1 MKILFYLIA
10 KFAERRIMQQ
20 TLTLKQNK
28 FVNKYLE
35 CGNASEAYRF
45 AYSCAN
51 MKDETINRKAIE
63 VLQNGKVAAR
73 IKELQ
78 ARLQLKSD
86 LTKERVLFE
95 LECIIDAQITDYLDF
110 TGSRIK
116 FKPFSELTQRQ
127 VKAIESIKKGRNGI
141 ELKLHGKS
149 WSIERICKMLGYD
162 APEKLEHMG
171 KDGKDLLPT
180 DILDKIP
187 DTVLNDL
194 YKKLKDGEIS

>member
-1 MKILFYLIA
+1 
-10 KFAERRIMQQ
+10 MQQ
-20 TLTLKQNK
+20 KLTLKQNK

-45 AYSCAN
+45 AYSCTN
-51 MKDETINRKAIE
+51 MKDETVNRSAFELLNNPKIT
-63 VLQNGKVAAR
+63 AR
-73 IKELQ
+73 IRELQ
-78 ARLQLKSD
+78 ARLQLKSN

-162 APEKLEHMG
+162 APEKFEHMG
-171 KDGKDLLPT
+171 KNGKDLLPS

-194 YKKLKDGEIS
+194 YKKLKDGDIS